1 MPNEIELLCQA
12 RSNNKKIYEPAI
24 SVIIA
29 QYTPLIHKMMYKLGL
44 KHNKEDYAQA
54 GVIGILKAIEDYELD
69 KNTKFGTWVY
79 YKIRQELQLEK
90 IKSEQVAISR
100 YHKKLN
106 RKTSYE
112 LAEFLNT
119 SYETKPEDYKQL
131 QIDDY
136 LAILNSLNLKLDKIE
151 ADIFTRYFILQEH
164 IYQIRKIYPKTDI
177 SEIINKILET
187 IRSNVK
193 I

>member
-1 MPNEIELLCQA
+1 
-12 RSNNKKIYEPAI
+12 
-24 SVIIA
+24 
-29 QYTPLIHKMMYKLGL
+29 LGL

-54 GVIGILKAIEDYELD
+54 GVIGILKAIETYELD
-69 KNTKFGTWVY
+69 KNAKFGTWVY
-79 YKIRQELQLEK
+79 YQIRQELQLEK
-90 IKSEQVAISR
+90 VKSEQVAISR

-131 QIDDY
+131 QVDDY

-164 IYQIRKIYPKTDI
+164 IYQIKKIYPKTDI

-187 IRSNVK
+187 IRRNVK
-193 I
+193 LWWRTIK

>member
-1 MPNEIELLCQA
+1 MAEILELLRQA
-12 RSNNKKIYEPAI
+12 KNKNKKIYEPAI
-24 SVIIA
+24 SAIITL
-29 QYTPLIHKMMYKLGL
+29 YTPLIHKLIFKLGV
-44 KHNKEDYAQA
+44 KKNKEDYEQS
-54 GVIGILKAIEDYELD
+54 GVIGILKAIETYELD
-69 KNTKFGTWVY
+69 KNSKFSTWVF

-112 LAEFLNT
+112 LAEFLNN
-119 SYETKPEDYKQL
+119 SYETKPENYHQIR
-131 QIDDY
+131 IDDY

-151 ADIFTRYFILQEH
+151 ADIFTRYFISGEY
-164 IYQIRKIYPKTDI
+164 IYQIQKIYPKQNI
-177 SEIINKILET
+177 SSIINKILDT
-187 IRSNVK
+187 IRSNNK

>member
-1 MPNEIELLCQA
+1 MTDELDLLRQA
-12 RSNNKKIYEPAI
+12 KSSNKKIYEPAI
-24 SVIIA
+24 STIIA
-29 QYTPLIHKMMYKLGL
+29 QYTPLIHKLIFKLGL
-44 KHNKEDYAQA
+44 RKNREDYVQS
-54 GVIGILKAIEDYELD
+54 GIIGILHAIDTYELGRQA
-69 KNTKFGTWVY
+69 KFGTWVY
-79 YKIRQELQLEK
+79 YQIRQELQLEK

-112 LAEFLNT
+112 LAEFLNN

-136 LAILNSLNLKLDKIE
+136 LAILNSLNLKLNIFE

-177 SEIINKILET
+177 SEIINKILEV
-187 IRSNVK
+187 IRNNVK
-193 I
+193 L

>member
-1 MPNEIELLCQA
+1 MPEILELLRQA
-12 RSNNKKIYEPAI
+12 KSNSKKIYEPAI
-24 SVIIA
+24 NLIVT
-29 QYTPLIHKMMYKLGL
+29 QYTPLIHKLIFKLGL
-44 KHNKEDYAQA
+44 RKNKEDYVQS
-54 GVIGILKAIEDYELD
+54 GIIGILKAIETYELD
-69 KNTKFGTWVY
+69 KNAKFGTWVY
-79 YKIRQELQLEK
+79 YQIRQELQLEK
-90 IKSEQVAISR
+90 VKSEQVAISR

-131 QIDDY
+131 QVDDY

-164 IYQIRKIYPKTDI
+164 IYQIKKIYPKTDI

-187 IRSNVK
+187 IRRNVK
-193 I
+193 L